1 MNNNNIFNIESIL
14 NMLKIW
20 VEHYGDKVCKV
31 EDGKSLLK
39 FLLSDLGNP
48 QKSIEEKKI
57 DAGFDCLKVITR
69 NYNNS
74 RNDLSSQ
81 EKININKLND
91 DVFDSLKSIIIR
103 KLKEQD
109 RLL

>member
-1 MNNNNIFNIESIL
+1 MAFDSSSIL
-14 NMLKIW
+14 NMLKTW
-20 VEHYGDKVCKV
+20 VEQYGDKVCKV
-31 EDGKSLLK
+31 EDGESLLK

-48 QKSIEEKKI
+48 QKSIGEKKI

-91 DVFDSLKSIIIR
+91 EIFDALKSIIIR
-103 KLKEQD
+103 NLKEQG